1 MFSFQVMDLT
11 TLLSGEGRTLKT
23 IGQYTALLHRLHKPI
38 TGSEIME
45 NLLWLNEVDA
55 VARSLEGYKPASRKV
70 YLIPIL
76 ILLRR
81 GQHHELTAKYHTMF
95 LDAMH
100 ELTAQKKGLQKD
112 ETVVHPQITLADV
125 LKKKRQLAAPAKD
138 ILAKDSGTLTSPEK
152 RLLMQYLMLTLYTGI
167 QPLPSDMS
175 AVTIARLGE
184 SIAEITSDCLAEE
197 RIEKFTFYP
206 KRSKKMGPRGE
217 FSLPCA
223 VNKLVSES
231 LKVFPR
237 KFLLSNEAGSA
248 KMTPGDLRRL
258 FSMLFLDEGT
268 VMEFEAVLQL
278 FAANTTQRQP

>member
-23 IGQYTALLHRLHKPI
+23 IGQYTALLHRLHKRI

-112 ETVVHPQITLADV
+112 ETVVHPQITLADFS
-125 LKKKRQLAAPAKD
+125 RR
-138 ILAKDSGTLTSPEK
+138 SGNSPH
-152 RLLMQYLMLTLYTGI
+152 
-167 QPLPSDMS
+167 QP
-175 AVTIARLGE
+175 
-184 SIAEITSDCLAEE
+184 
-197 RIEKFTFYP
+197 RI
-206 KRSKKMGPRGE
+206 
-217 FSLPCA
+217 SLQ
-223 VNKLVSES
+223 
-231 LKVFPR
+231 R
-237 KFLLSNEAGSA
+237 
-248 KMTPGDLRRL
+248 TP
-258 FSMLFLDEGT
+258 E
-268 VMEFEAVLQL
+268 
-278 FAANTTQRQP
+278 P

>member
-1 MFSFQVMDLT
+1 
-11 TLLSGEGRTLKT
+11 
-23 IGQYTALLHRLHKPI
+23 
-38 TGSEIME
+38 
-45 NLLWLNEVDA
+45 
-55 VARSLEGYKPASRKV
+55 
-70 YLIPIL
+70 
-76 ILLRR
+76 
-81 GQHHELTAKYHTMF
+81 
-95 LDAMH
+95 
-100 ELTAQKKGLQKD
+100 
-112 ETVVHPQITLADV
+112 
-125 LKKKRQLAAPAKD
+125 
-138 ILAKDSGTLTSPEK
+138 
-152 RLLMQYLMLTLYTGI
+152 MQYLMLTLYTGI

-268 VMEFEAVLQL
+268 VMDFEAVLQL
-278 FAANTTQRQP
+278 FAANSTQPQT